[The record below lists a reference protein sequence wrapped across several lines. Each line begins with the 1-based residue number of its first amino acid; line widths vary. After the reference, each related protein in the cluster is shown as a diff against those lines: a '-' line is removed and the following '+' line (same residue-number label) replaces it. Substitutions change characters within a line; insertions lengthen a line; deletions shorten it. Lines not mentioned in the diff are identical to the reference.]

1 MPGLPAEAGRF
12 QQPHGCPI
20 RLFNTPKRIK
30 GWIPAFAGMTSKSIP
45 MTTTTHPPAGTPH
58 ADYAGQPVVEI
69 ERDGVRYTLL
79 GTAHV
84 SRASIEAVNAAIGSG
99 RFDAVAVELDEQ
111 RHKALTNPDALAQ
124 LDLVKVIRERKVAPF
139 AANLA
144 LAAYQRR
151 LAEQLGIEPGAELK
165 AAATGAAERGLPLQL
180 IDRDV
185 GITFRRILQGLRWWD
200 RMKLVGGVAA
210 GLFDREEVSEDDI
223 ERLKEGDML
232 ESSFGEFARDTP
244 SLYATLIDERDQY
257 MAAKLRERGDGAR
270 HVLAVVGAG
279 HLKGMARYLADDARE
294 PSALTAELAHVVAKR
309 NIPWISIVLML
320 LICGGIAW
328 GYFHG
333 GRELGRD
340 LLLQWVAWTA
350 GLAGLGALLARG
362 HVLSVLAAAISAP
375 LKPFRP
381 GLPPGMFSA
390 LAEVHLRKPAYPDFL
405 ALRDDAQTVA
415 GWYRNRVCRVVLV
428 FLLSNIG
435 SAVGVW
441 ISGAAILGKLL

>member
-1 MPGLPAEAGRF
+1 MTEA
-12 QQPHGCPI
+12 
-20 RLFNTPKRIK
+20 
-30 GWIPAFAGMTSKSIP
+30 IPQRDAG
-45 MTTTTHPPAGTPH
+45 
-58 ADYAGQPVVEI
+58 YAGQPVIEI
-69 ERDGVRYTLL
+69 ERDGVHYTLL

-84 SRASIEAVNAAIGSG
+84 SKASIEAVNAAIDSG

-111 RHKALTNPDALAQ
+111 RHKALTQPDALAQ
-124 LDLVKVIRERKVAPF
+124 LDLVKVIREKKVAPF

-165 AAATGAAERGLPLQL
+165 AAATEAVARGLSMQL

-185 GITFRRILQGLRWWD
+185 GITFRRILQGLSWWD
-200 RMKLVGGVAA
+200 RAKLIGSVAG
-210 GLFDREEVSEDDI
+210 GLFDREDVSEADI

-232 ESSFGEFARDTP
+232 ESSFGEFARETP
-244 SLYATLIDERDQY
+244 TLYATLIDERDRY
-257 MAAKLRERGDGAR
+257 MAAKLRERDDGAK

-279 HLKGMARYLADDARE
+279 HLKGMAKYLAEEQRA
-294 PSALTAELAHVVAKR
+294 PQALTAELLQVRQKR
-309 NIPWISIVLML
+309 NIPWITLTLMV

-333 GRELGRD
+333 GRDLGRD
-340 LLLQWVAWTA
+340 LLLQWVAWTG
-350 GLAGLGALLARG
+350 GLAALGALLARG
-362 HVLSVLAAAISAP
+362 HVLSVLAAAIAAP

-405 ALRDDAQTVA
+405 ALRDDAQTLA

-441 ISGAAILGKLL
+441 ISGASILGRLLH

>member
-1 MPGLPAEAGRF
+1 MTEAPVHDAVG
-12 QQPHGCPI
+12 
-20 RLFNTPKRIK
+20 
-30 GWIPAFAGMTSKSIP
+30 
-45 MTTTTHPPAGTPH
+45 
-58 ADYAGQPVVEI
+58 YAGQPVIEI
-69 ERDGVRYTLL
+69 ERDGVHYTLL

-84 SRASIEAVNAAIGSG
+84 SKASIEAVNAAIDSG

-111 RHKALTNPDALAQ
+111 RHKALTQPDALAQ
-124 LDLVKVIRERKVAPF
+124 LDLVKVIREKKVAPF

-165 AAATGAAERGLPLQL
+165 AAATEAVARGLSMQL

-185 GITFRRILQGLRWWD
+185 GITFRRILQGLSWWD
-200 RMKLVGGVAA
+200 RAKLIGSVAG
-210 GLFDREEVSEDDI
+210 GLFDREDVSEADI

-232 ESSFGEFARDTP
+232 ESSFGEFARETP
-244 SLYATLIDERDQY
+244 TLYATLIDERDRY
-257 MAAKLRERGDGAR
+257 MAAKLRERDDGAK

-279 HLKGMARYLADDARE
+279 HLKGMAKYLAEEQRA
-294 PSALTAELAHVVAKR
+294 PQALTAELLQVRQKR
-309 NIPWISIVLML
+309 NIPWITLTLMV

-333 GRELGRD
+333 GRDLGRD
-340 LLLQWVAWTA
+340 LLLQWVAWTG
-350 GLAGLGALLARG
+350 GLAALGALLARG
-362 HVLSVLAAAISAP
+362 HVLSVLAAAIAAP

-405 ALRDDAQTVA
+405 ALRDDAQTLA

-441 ISGAAILGKLL
+441 ISGASILGRLLH

>member
-1 MPGLPAEAGRF
+1 MTDPTLPADAPLNG
-12 QQPHGCPI
+12 G
-20 RLFNTPKRIK
+20 
-30 GWIPAFAGMTSKSIP
+30 G
-45 MTTTTHPPAGTPH
+45 
-58 ADYAGQPVVEI
+58 YAGQPVVEV
-69 ERDGVRYTLL
+69 ERDGVHYTLL

-84 SRASIEAVNAAIGSG
+84 SKASIEAVNAAIDSG

-165 AAATGAAERGLPLQL
+165 AAATEATARGLSMQL

-185 GITFRRILQGLRWWD
+185 GITFRRILQGLSWWD
-200 RMKLVGGVAA
+200 RAKLIGSVAG
-210 GLFDREEVSEDDI
+210 GLFASEDVSEDDI

-232 ESSFGEFARDTP
+232 ESSFGEFARETP
-244 SLYATLIDERDQY
+244 SLYASLIDERDRY
-257 MAAKLRERGDGAR
+257 MAAKLRERSDGAKR
-270 HVLAVVGAG
+270 VLAVVGAG
-279 HLKGMARYLADDARE
+279 HLKGMAKYLAEETRAPE
-294 PSALTAELAHVVAKR
+294 TLTAELAHVESKR
-309 NIPWISIVLML
+309 NIPWITLTLML

-340 LLLQWVAWTA
+340 LLLQWFAWTG
-350 GLAGLGALLARG
+350 GLAALGALLARG
-362 HVLSVLAAAISAP
+362 HVLSILAAAIAAP

-390 LAEVHLRKPAYPDFL
+390 LVEVHLRKPAYPDFL
-405 ALRDDAQTVA
+405 ALRDDAQTLG

-428 FLLSNIG
+428 FLLTNLG
-435 SAVGVW
+435 SMIGVW
-441 ISGAAILGKLL
+441 ISGASILGRLMH

>member
-1 MPGLPAEAGRF
+1 MTEA
-12 QQPHGCPI
+12 
-20 RLFNTPKRIK
+20 
-30 GWIPAFAGMTSKSIP
+30 IPQRDAGF
-45 MTTTTHPPAGTPH
+45 
-58 ADYAGQPVVEI
+58 AGQPVIEV
-69 ERDGVRYTLL
+69 ERDGVHYTLL

-84 SRASIEAVNAAIGSG
+84 SKASIDAVHAAIDSG
-99 RFDAVAVELDEQ
+99 QFDAVAVELDEQ
-111 RHKALTNPDALAQ
+111 RHKALTQPDALAQ
-124 LDLVKVIRERKVAPF
+124 LDLVKVIREKKVAPF

-165 AAATGAAERGLPLQL
+165 AAATEAVARGLSMQL

-200 RMKLVGGVAA
+200 RMKLVGSVAG
-210 GLFDREEVSEDDI
+210 GLFASEDVSEDDI

-232 ESSFGEFARDTP
+232 ESSFGEFARETP
-244 SLYATLIDERDQY
+244 SLYASLIDERDQY
-257 MAAKLRERGDGAR
+257 MAAKLRERADGATR
-270 HVLAVVGAG
+270 VLAVVGAG
-279 HLKGMARYLADDARE
+279 HLKGMARYLAEDTRA
-294 PSALTAELAHVVAKR
+294 PAALTAELTYVARKR
-309 NIPWISIVLML
+309 NIPWVTLTLMV

-333 GRELGRD
+333 GRDLGRD
-340 LLLQWVAWTA
+340 LLLQWLAWTG
-350 GLAGLGALLARG
+350 GLAALGALLARG
-362 HVLSVLAAAISAP
+362 HVLSILAAAIAAP

-405 ALRDDAQTVA
+405 ALRDDAQTLG

-428 FLLSNIG
+428 FLLTNLG
-435 SAVGVW
+435 SAAGVW
-441 ISGAAILGKLL
+441 ISGASIFARLAH

>member
-1 MPGLPAEAGRF
+1 MTEANPQRD
-12 QQPHGCPI
+12 
-20 RLFNTPKRIK
+20 
-30 GWIPAFAGMTSKSIP
+30 AGF
-45 MTTTTHPPAGTPH
+45 
-58 ADYAGQPVVEI
+58 AGQPVIEV
-69 ERDGVRYTLL
+69 ERDGVHYTLL

-84 SRASIEAVNAAIGSG
+84 SKASIDAVHAAIDSG
-99 RFDAVAVELDEQ
+99 QFDAVAVELDEQ
-111 RHKALTNPDALAQ
+111 RHKALTQPDALAQ
-124 LDLVKVIRERKVAPF
+124 LDLVKVIREKKVAPF

-165 AAATGAAERGLPLQL
+165 AAATEAVARGLSMQL

-200 RMKLVGGVAA
+200 RMKLVGSVAG
-210 GLFDREEVSEDDI
+210 GLFASEDVSEDDI

-232 ESSFGEFARDTP
+232 ESSFGEFARETP
-244 SLYATLIDERDQY
+244 SLYASLIDERDQY
-257 MAAKLRERGDGAR
+257 MAAKLRERTDGAKR
-270 HVLAVVGAG
+270 VLAVVGAG
-279 HLKGMARYLADDARE
+279 HLKGMARYLAEDARA
-294 PSALTAELAHVVAKR
+294 PAALTAELTHVARKR
-309 NIPWISIVLML
+309 NIPWVTLTLMV

-333 GRELGRD
+333 GRDLGRD
-340 LLLQWVAWTA
+340 LLLQWFAWTG
-350 GLAGLGALLARG
+350 GLAALGALLARG
-362 HVLSVLAAAISAP
+362 HVLSILAAAIAAP

-405 ALRDDAQTVA
+405 ALRDDAQTLG

-428 FLLSNIG
+428 FLLTNLG
-435 SAVGVW
+435 SAAGVW
-441 ISGAAILGKLL
+441 ISGASIFARLAH

>member
-1 MPGLPAEAGRF
+1 MNDP
-12 QQPHGCPI
+12 
-20 RLFNTPKRIK
+20 TPPVE
-30 GWIPAFAGMTSKSIP
+30 IP
-45 MTTTTHPPAGTPH
+45 
-58 ADYAGQPVVEI
+58 GQPVVEL

-84 SRASIEAVNAAIGSG
+84 SKASIDAVLAAIDSG

-111 RHKALTNPDALAQ
+111 RHKALTQPDALAQ

-165 AAATGAAERGLPLQL
+165 AAAVEAAARNLSLQL

-185 GITFRRILQGLRWWD
+185 GITFRRILQGLSWWD
-200 RMKLVGGVAA
+200 RMKLVGGLAG
-210 GLFDREEVSEDDI
+210 GLFANEEVSEDDI

-257 MAAKLRERGDGAR
+257 MAAKLRERADGAR

-279 HLKGMARYLADDARE
+279 HLKGMARYLAEETRA
-294 PSALTAELAHVVAKR
+294 PAVLTEQLTRVSKQR
-309 NIPWISIVLML
+309 RIPWITLVLTTLIVA
-320 LICGGIAW
+320 GIAW
-328 GYFHG
+328 GYLHG

-340 LLLQWVAWTA
+340 LLLHWVLWTG

-405 ALRDDAQTVA
+405 ALRDDAQTLA

-428 FLLSNIG
+428 FVLSNIG
-435 SAVGVW
+435 SAAGVW
-441 ISGAAILGKLL
+441 ISGAAIARKLLG

>member
-1 MPGLPAEAGRF
+1 MTETTAAIAADWTD
-12 QQPHGCPI
+12 QPH
-20 RLFNTPKRIK
+20 
-30 GWIPAFAGMTSKSIP
+30 
-45 MTTTTHPPAGTPH
+45 
-58 ADYAGQPVVEI
+58 VEL

-84 SRASIEAVNAAIGSG
+84 SQASIDAVRAAIDSG

-111 RHKALTNPDALAQ
+111 RHNALTNPDALAQ
-124 LDLVKVIRERKVAPF
+124 LDLVKVIRERKIAPF

-165 AAATGAAERGLPLQL
+165 AAAVEAAARGLPLQL

-185 GITFRRILQGLRWWD
+185 GITFRRIMHGLRWWD
-200 RMKLVGGVAA
+200 RMKLVGGLAS
-210 GLFDREEVSEDDI
+210 GLFADDEVSSEDI

-232 ESSFGEFARDTP
+232 ESSFGEFAKDTP

-257 MAAKLRERGDGAR
+257 MAAKLRERSDGAT

-279 HLKGMARYLADDARE
+279 HLKGMARYLADEQRAPGE
-294 PSALTAELAHVVAKR
+294 LTTELAHVVHKR
-309 NIPWISIVLML
+309 RIPWITLGLML
-320 LICGGIAW
+320 LIGAGIAW
-328 GYFHG
+328 GYVRG
-333 GRELGRD
+333 GADLGQA
-340 LLLQWVAWTA
+340 LLVQWVAWTA
-350 GLAGLGALLARG
+350 GLAGLGALLAAG
-362 HVLSVLAAAISAP
+362 HPLSVLAAAVSAP

-405 ALRDDAQTVA
+405 ALRDDAQTLR

-428 FLLSNIG
+428 FMLTNLG
-435 SAVGVW
+435 SMIGVW
-441 ISGAAILGKLL
+441 ISGAQIVRKLLG

>member
-1 MPGLPAEAGRF
+1 MTEA
-12 QQPHGCPI
+12 
-20 RLFNTPKRIK
+20 
-30 GWIPAFAGMTSKSIP
+30 
-45 MTTTTHPPAGTPH
+45 TTQDGAS
-58 ADYAGQPVVEI
+58 YAGQPVIEL
-69 ERDGVRYTLL
+69 ERDGVHYTLL

-84 SRASIEAVNAAIGSG
+84 SKASIDAVMAAIDSG

-111 RHKALTNPDALAQ
+111 RHKALTQPDALAQ
-124 LDLVKVIRERKVAPF
+124 LDLVKVIREKKVAPF

-165 AAATGAAERGLPLQL
+165 AAATEAVARGLSMQL

-185 GITFRRILQGLRWWD
+185 GITFRRIMQGLSWWD
-200 RMKLVGGVAA
+200 RAKLISSVAA
-210 GLFDREEVSEDDI
+210 GLFDREEVSADDI

-232 ESSFGEFARDTP
+232 ESSFGEFARETP
-244 SLYATLIDERDQY
+244 TLYATLIDERDRY
-257 MAAKLRERGDGAR
+257 MAAKLRERGDGAKQ
-270 HVLAVVGAG
+270 VLAVVGAG
-279 HLKGMARYLADDARE
+279 HLKGMAKYLAGEQGAPE
-294 PSALTAELAHVVAKR
+294 ALTAELVHVRQKR
-309 NIPWISIVLML
+309 NIPWITLTLML

-340 LLLQWVAWTA
+340 LLLQWVAWTG

-362 HVLSVLAAAISAP
+362 HVLSILAAAIAAP

-405 ALRDDAQTVA
+405 ALRDDAQTLA

-428 FLLSNIG
+428 FILTNLG
-435 SAVGVW
+435 SMIGVW
-441 ISGAAILGKLL
+441 VSGAAIIGKLMG

>member
-1 MPGLPAEAGRF
+1 MHDAVG
-12 QQPHGCPI
+12 
-20 RLFNTPKRIK
+20 
-30 GWIPAFAGMTSKSIP
+30 
-45 MTTTTHPPAGTPH
+45 
-58 ADYAGQPVVEI
+58 YAGQPVIEI
-69 ERDGVRYTLL
+69 ERDGVHYTLL

-84 SRASIEAVNAAIGSG
+84 SKASIEAVNAAIDSG

-111 RHKALTNPDALAQ
+111 RHKALTQPDALAQ
-124 LDLVKVIRERKVAPF
+124 LDLVKVIREKKVAPF

-165 AAATGAAERGLPLQL
+165 AAATEAVARGLSMQL

-185 GITFRRILQGLRWWD
+185 GITFRRILQGLSWWD
-200 RMKLVGGVAA
+200 RAKLIGSVAG
-210 GLFDREEVSEDDI
+210 GLFDREDVSEADI

-232 ESSFGEFARDTP
+232 ESSFGEFARETP
-244 SLYATLIDERDQY
+244 TLYATLIDERDRY
-257 MAAKLRERGDGAR
+257 MAAKLRERDDGAK

-279 HLKGMARYLADDARE
+279 HLKGMAKYLAEEQRA
-294 PSALTAELAHVVAKR
+294 PQALTAELLQVRQKR
-309 NIPWISIVLML
+309 NIPWITLTLMV

-333 GRELGRD
+333 GRDLGRD
-340 LLLQWVAWTA
+340 LLLQWVAWTG
-350 GLAGLGALLARG
+350 GLAALGALLARG
-362 HVLSVLAAAISAP
+362 HVLSVLAAAIAAP

-405 ALRDDAQTVA
+405 ALRDDAQTLA

-441 ISGAAILGKLL
+441 ISGASILGRLLH

>member
-1 MPGLPAEAGRF
+1 MTEASTDT
-12 QQPHGCPI
+12 QPLQI
-20 RLFNTPKRIK
+20 
-30 GWIPAFAGMTSKSIP
+30 
-45 MTTTTHPPAGTPH
+45 
-58 ADYAGQPVVEI
+58 AGQPVVEL
-69 ERDGVRYTLL
+69 ERDGVHYTLL

-84 SRASIEAVNAAIGSG
+84 SKASIDAVLAAIDSG

-111 RHKALTNPDALAQ
+111 RHKALTQPDALAQ

-165 AAATGAAERGLPLQL
+165 AAATEAVARNLHLQL

-185 GITFRRILQGLRWWD
+185 GITFRRILQGLSWWD
-200 RMKLVGGVAA
+200 RTKLIA
-210 GLFDREEVSEDDI
+210 GLGGGLFANDEVSEDDI

-257 MAAKLRERGDGAR
+257 MAAKLRERSDGAR
-270 HVLAVVGAG
+270 NVLAVVGAG
-279 HLKGMARYLADDARE
+279 HLKGMAKYLAEEQRE
-294 PSALTAELAHVVAKR
+294 PAALTTQLAHVRQKR
-309 NIPWISIVLML
+309 NIPWITIILML

-328 GYFHG
+328 GYFNG
-333 GRELGRD
+333 GRELGRE
-340 LLLQWVAWTA
+340 LLLQWVLWTG

-362 HVLSVLAAAISAP
+362 HVLSILAAAISAP

-405 ALRDDAQTVA
+405 ALRDDAQTLA

-428 FLLSNIG
+428 FLLTNLG
-435 SAVGVW
+435 SMLGVW
-441 ISGAAILGKLL
+441 ISGAAIVRKLMG

>member
-1 MPGLPAEAGRF
+1 VTEAAT
-12 QQPHGCPI
+12 QDS
-20 RLFNTPKRIK
+20 
-30 GWIPAFAGMTSKSIP
+30 AS
-45 MTTTTHPPAGTPH
+45 
-58 ADYAGQPVVEI
+58 YAGQPVVEL

-84 SRASIEAVNAAIGSG
+84 SKASIDAVNAAIDSG

-111 RHKALTNPDALAQ
+111 RHKALTQPDALAQ
-124 LDLVKVIRERKVAPF
+124 LDLVKVIREKKVAPF

-165 AAATGAAERGLPLQL
+165 AAATEAVARGLSLQL

-185 GITFRRILQGLRWWD
+185 GITFRRILQGLSWWD
-200 RMKLVGGVAA
+200 RAKLIGSVAA
-210 GLFDREEVSEDDI
+210 GLFDREDVSEADI

-232 ESSFGEFARDTP
+232 ESSFGEFARETP
-244 SLYATLIDERDQY
+244 TLYASLIDERDRY
-257 MAAKLRERGDGAR
+257 MAAKLRERGDGAK

-279 HLKGMARYLADDARE
+279 HLKGMAKYLAEEQRA
-294 PSALTAELAHVVAKR
+294 PQALTEELVQVRQKR
-309 NIPWISIVLML
+309 NIPWITLTLMV

-333 GRELGRD
+333 GRDLGRD
-340 LLLQWVAWTA
+340 LLLQWVAWTG
-350 GLAGLGALLARG
+350 GLAALGALLARG
-362 HVLSVLAAAISAP
+362 HVLSILAAAIAAP

-381 GLPPGMFSA
+381 GLPPWMFSA

-405 ALRDDAQTVA
+405 ALRDDAQTLA

-441 ISGAAILGKLL
+441 ISGASILGRLIH

>member
-1 MPGLPAEAGRF
+1 MTDQHEPADTPTNR
-12 QQPHGCPI
+12 
-20 RLFNTPKRIK
+20 NT
-30 GWIPAFAGMTSKSIP
+30 F
-45 MTTTTHPPAGTPH
+45 
-58 ADYAGQPVVEI
+58 AGQPVVEL

-84 SRASIEAVNAAIGSG
+84 SKASIDAVLAAIDSG

-111 RHKALTNPDALAQ
+111 RHKALTRPDALAQ

-165 AAATGAAERGLPLQL
+165 AAAVEAAARDLPLQL

-185 GITFRRILQGLRWWD
+185 GITFRRILQGLSWWD
-200 RMKLVGGVAA
+200 RMKLIA
-210 GLFDREEVSEDDI
+210 GLAGGLFADDEVSEDDI

-232 ESSFGEFARDTP
+232 ESSFGDFARDTP

-257 MAAKLRERGDGAR
+257 MAARLRERTDGAS

-279 HLKGMARYLADDARE
+279 HLKGMAKYLVEEQRLPAGI
-294 PSALTAELAHVVAKR
+294 TAELAHVAKKR
-309 NIPWISIVLML
+309 NIPWITLALLL

-328 GYFHG
+328 GFAQG
-333 GRELGRD
+333 GADLGGE
-340 LLLQWVAWTA
+340 LLLQWAAWTG

-362 HVLSVLAAAISAP
+362 HVLSILAAAISAP

-381 GLPPGMFSA
+381 GVPPGMFSA

-405 ALRDDAQTVA
+405 ALRDDAQTLG

-428 FLLSNIG
+428 FLLTNLG
-435 SAVGVW
+435 SMAGVW
-441 ISGAAILGKLL
+441 ISGASIVRKLLG

>member
-1 MPGLPAEAGRF
+1 MTEAAT
-12 QQPHGCPI
+12 QDS
-20 RLFNTPKRIK
+20 
-30 GWIPAFAGMTSKSIP
+30 AS
-45 MTTTTHPPAGTPH
+45 
-58 ADYAGQPVVEI
+58 YAGQPVIEL
-69 ERDGVRYTLL
+69 ERDGVHYTLL

-84 SRASIEAVNAAIGSG
+84 SKASIDAVNAAIDSG

-124 LDLVKVIRERKVAPF
+124 LDLVKVIREKKIAPF

-165 AAATGAAERGLPLQL
+165 AAATEAVARGLSLQL

-185 GITFRRILQGLRWWD
+185 GITFRRILQGLSWWD
-200 RMKLVGGVAA
+200 HAKLIGSVAT
-210 GLFDREEVSEDDI
+210 GLFDREDVSEDDI

-232 ESSFGEFARDTP
+232 ESSFGEFARETP
-244 SLYATLIDERDQY
+244 TLYASLIDERDQY
-257 MAAKLRERGDGAR
+257 MAAKLRERGDGAK

-279 HLKGMARYLADDARE
+279 HLKGMAKYLAEETRAPE
-294 PSALTAELAHVVAKR
+294 ALTAELVQVKQKR
-309 NIPWISIVLML
+309 NIPWITLTLMV

-333 GRELGRD
+333 GRALGRD
-340 LLLQWVAWTA
+340 LLLQWVAWTG
-350 GLAGLGALLARG
+350 GLAALGALLARG
-362 HVLSVLAAAISAP
+362 HVLSILAAAIAAP

-405 ALRDDAQTVA
+405 ALRDDAQTLA

-428 FLLSNIG
+428 FLLSNLG
-435 SAVGVW
+435 SMIGVW
-441 ISGAAILGKLL
+441 ISGAAIFGKLMH

>member
-1 MPGLPAEAGRF
+1 MTDPTPALD
-12 QQPHGCPI
+12 H
-20 RLFNTPKRIK
+20 
-30 GWIPAFAGMTSKSIP
+30 
-45 MTTTTHPPAGTPH
+45 
-58 ADYAGQPVVEI
+58 AGQPVIEL
-69 ERDGVRYTLL
+69 ERDGVHYTLL

-84 SRASIEAVNAAIGSG
+84 SRASIDAVLAAIDSG
-99 RFDAVAVELDEQ
+99 RYDAIAVELDEQ
-111 RHKALTNPDALAQ
+111 RHKALTQPDVLAQ
-124 LDLVKVIRERKVAPF
+124 LDLVQVIRERRIAPF

-151 LAEQLGIEPGAELK
+151 LAEQLDIEPGAELK
-165 AAATGAAERGLPLQL
+165 AAAIEAAARGLPLQL

-185 GITFRRILQGLRWWD
+185 GITFRRILLGLGWWD
-200 RMKLVGGVAA
+200 RMKLVGGLAG
-210 GLFDREEVSEDDI
+210 GLFASDEVSADDI

-279 HLKGMARYLADDARE
+279 HLKGLARHLADETRPPAM
-294 PSALTAELAHVVAKR
+294 LTEQLAHVPKKR
-309 NIPWISIVLML
+309 RIPWITLVLTTLIVA
-320 LICGGIAW
+320 GIAW
-328 GYFHG
+328 GYLHG

-340 LLLQWVAWTA
+340 LLLQWVLWTG

-362 HVLSVLAAAISAP
+362 HVLSILAAAISAP

-390 LAEVHLRKPAYPDFL
+390 LVEVHLRKPA
-405 ALRDDAQTVA
+405 
-415 GWYRNRVCRVVLV
+415 
-428 FLLSNIG
+428 
-435 SAVGVW
+435 
-441 ISGAAILGKLL
+441 

>member
-1 MPGLPAEAGRF
+1 MHDAVG
-12 QQPHGCPI
+12 
-20 RLFNTPKRIK
+20 
-30 GWIPAFAGMTSKSIP
+30 
-45 MTTTTHPPAGTPH
+45 
-58 ADYAGQPVVEI
+58 YAGQPVIEI
-69 ERDGVRYTLL
+69 ERDGVHYTLL

-84 SRASIEAVNAAIGSG
+84 SQASIDAVMAAIDSG

-151 LAEQLGIEPGAELK
+151 LAEQLDIEPGAELK
-165 AAATGAAERGLPLQL
+165 AAATEAVARGLHLQL

-185 GITFRRILQGLRWWD
+185 GITFRRILQGLSWWD
-200 RMKLVGGVAA
+200 RTKLIGGVAG

-244 SLYATLIDERDQY
+244 SLYATLIDERDRY
-257 MAAKLRERGDGAR
+257 MAAKLRERSDGAR

-279 HLKGMARYLADDARE
+279 HLKGMAKYLVEETRAPE
-294 PSALTAELAHVVAKR
+294 ALTSELAHVAKKR
-309 NIPWISIVLML
+309 NIPWITLVLML
-320 LICGGIAW
+320 LIGGGIAW
-328 GYFHG
+328 GYFNG
-333 GRELGRD
+333 GRDLGRE
-340 LLLQWVAWTA
+340 LLLQWFAWTA

-362 HVLSVLAAAISAP
+362 HILSILAAAISAP

-405 ALRDDAQTVA
+405 ALRDDAQTLA

-428 FLLSNIG
+428 FLFTNLCSML
-435 SAVGVW
+435 GVW
-441 ISGAAILGKLL
+441 ISVAAIARKLIG

>member
-1 MPGLPAEAGRF
+1 MTEANPQRD
-12 QQPHGCPI
+12 
-20 RLFNTPKRIK
+20 
-30 GWIPAFAGMTSKSIP
+30 AGF
-45 MTTTTHPPAGTPH
+45 
-58 ADYAGQPVVEI
+58 AGQPVIEV
-69 ERDGVRYTLL
+69 ERDGVHYTLL

-84 SRASIEAVNAAIGSG
+84 SKASIDAVHAAIDSG
-99 RFDAVAVELDEQ
+99 QFDAVAVELDEQ
-111 RHKALTNPDALAQ
+111 RHKALTQPDALAQ
-124 LDLVKVIRERKVAPF
+124 LDLVKVIREKKVAPF

-165 AAATGAAERGLPLQL
+165 AAATEAVARGLSMQL

-200 RMKLVGGVAA
+200 RMKLVGSVAG
-210 GLFDREEVSEDDI
+210 GLFASEDVSEDDI

-232 ESSFGEFARDTP
+232 ESSFGEFARETP
-244 SLYATLIDERDQY
+244 SLYASLIDERDQY
-257 MAAKLRERGDGAR
+257 MAAKLRERTDGATR
-270 HVLAVVGAG
+270 VLAVVGAG
-279 HLKGMARYLADDARE
+279 HLKGMARYLAEDTRA
-294 PSALTAELAHVVAKR
+294 PAALTAELTHVARKR
-309 NIPWISIVLML
+309 NIPWVTLTLMV

-333 GRELGRD
+333 GRDLGRD
-340 LLLQWVAWTA
+340 LLLQWFAWTG
-350 GLAGLGALLARG
+350 GLAALGALLARG
-362 HVLSVLAAAISAP
+362 HVLSILAAAIAAP

-405 ALRDDAQTVA
+405 ALRDDAQTLG

-428 FLLSNIG
+428 FLLTNLG
-435 SAVGVW
+435 SAAGVW
-441 ISGAAILGKLL
+441 ISGASIFARLAH

>member
-1 MPGLPAEAGRF
+1 MTEANPQRD
-12 QQPHGCPI
+12 
-20 RLFNTPKRIK
+20 
-30 GWIPAFAGMTSKSIP
+30 AGF
-45 MTTTTHPPAGTPH
+45 
-58 ADYAGQPVVEI
+58 AGQPVIEV
-69 ERDGVRYTLL
+69 ERDGVHYTLL

-84 SRASIEAVNAAIGSG
+84 SKASIDAVHAAIDSG
-99 RFDAVAVELDEQ
+99 QFDAVAVELDEQ
-111 RHKALTNPDALAQ
+111 RHKALTQPDALAQ
-124 LDLVKVIRERKVAPF
+124 LDLVKVIREKKVAPF

-165 AAATGAAERGLPLQL
+165 AAATEAVARGLSMQL

-200 RMKLVGGVAA
+200 RMKLVGSVAG
-210 GLFDREEVSEDDI
+210 GLFASEDVSEDDI

-232 ESSFGEFARDTP
+232 ESSFGEFARETP
-244 SLYATLIDERDQY
+244 SLYASLIDERDQY
-257 MAAKLRERGDGAR
+257 MAAKLRERTDGAT

-279 HLKGMARYLADDARE
+279 HLKGMARYLAEDTRA
-294 PSALTAELAHVVAKR
+294 PAALTTELTHVTQKR
-309 NIPWISIVLML
+309 NIPWVTLTLMV

-333 GRELGRD
+333 GRDLGRD
-340 LLLQWVAWTA
+340 LLLQWFAWTG
-350 GLAGLGALLARG
+350 GLAALGALLARG
-362 HVLSVLAAAISAP
+362 HVLSILAAAIAAP

-405 ALRDDAQTVA
+405 ALRDDAQTLG

-428 FLLSNIG
+428 FLLTNLG
-435 SAVGVW
+435 SAAGVW
-441 ISGAAILGKLL
+441 ISGASIFARLAH

>member
-1 MPGLPAEAGRF
+1 MHDAVG
-12 QQPHGCPI
+12 
-20 RLFNTPKRIK
+20 
-30 GWIPAFAGMTSKSIP
+30 
-45 MTTTTHPPAGTPH
+45 
-58 ADYAGQPVVEI
+58 YAGQPVIEI
-69 ERDGVRYTLL
+69 ERDGVHYTLL

-84 SRASIEAVNAAIGSG
+84 SKASIEAVNAAIDSG

-124 LDLVKVIRERKVAPF
+124 LDLVKVIREKKVAPF

-165 AAATGAAERGLPLQL
+165 AAATEAVARGLSMQL

-185 GITFRRILQGLRWWD
+185 GITFRRILQGLSWWD
-200 RMKLVGGVAA
+200 RAKLIGSVAA
-210 GLFDREEVSEDDI
+210 GLFDREDVSEADI

-232 ESSFGEFARDTP
+232 ESSFGEFARETP
-244 SLYATLIDERDQY
+244 TLYASLIDERDRY
-257 MAAKLRERGDGAR
+257 MAAKLRERDDGAK

-279 HLKGMARYLADDARE
+279 HLKGMAKYLAEEQRS
-294 PSALTAELAHVVAKR
+294 PQALVEELVQVRQKR
-309 NIPWISIVLML
+309 NIPWITLTLMV

-333 GRELGRD
+333 GRDLGRD
-340 LLLQWVAWTA
+340 LLLQWVAWTG
-350 GLAGLGALLARG
+350 GLAALGALLARG
-362 HVLSVLAAAISAP
+362 HVLSILAAAIAAP

-405 ALRDDAQTVA
+405 ALRDDAQTLA

-441 ISGAAILGKLL
+441 ISGASILGRLIH